1 MNKKTVSRKKTFL
14 IIWILL
20 LLGAVFLLNRYFNG
34 KTEVKYKR
42 YLVVGKENVFVIYDD
57 KISLKIPQDTYVGKE
72 KTVEDYLK
80 NKEYSELFQVI
91 KNVFPE
97 ELEGYIVPKKNIEVT
112 TEYSVNIPL
121 IKTGDKNYILTSEL
135 NKVFIKLYYGEVSNE
150 DAGSILVDVLNASGR
165 AGFSRKIGEKIQKD
179 LGFKY
184 NPATYE
190 EESEYSY
197 IINNSLDPKKIQDLI
212 LNLDAKYIKIKEK
225 SKLPTPANVV
235 VILGRETDGL
245 LNINIYKNNEIDKI
259 NIEKL
264 KKENYKNL
272 KTVTTKEMIETAYIE
287 YKAEDYYTAFKISK
301 LLGIS
306 NLVENNT
313 LNNKI
318 NVYIK

>member
-272 KTVTTKEMIETAYIE
+272 KTVTTKEIIETAYIE